1 MTIPVFGN
9 FRLLAQTLF
18 FNYGKI
24 IIINILYKFYTTEQK
39 GKFLS
44 VIIHINVHCKNSDNG
59 MTILLSKIILVPV
72 G

>member
-24 IIINILYKFYTTEQK
+24 IRYILYKLYTMEQK